1 NDKNLYQT
9 ENNKLKEELQC
20 ISSRYDD
27 NKTELERYYNIIQ
40 RTNYVLQ
47 KVFGSNEIDIRQL
60 EDLCNEI
67 GEICDKD
74 FVSCYNIQTISNN
87 IVYNSFDDA
96 LNASEEKITEI
107 VENGREQFLPLVR
120 SRCFYDANEKEFDTD
135 KFNF

>member
-1 NDKNLYQT
+1 
-9 ENNKLKEELQC
+9 
-20 ISSRYDD
+20 S
-27 NKTELERYYNIIQ
+27 
-40 RTNYVLQ
+40 
-47 KVFGSNEIDIRQL
+47 DIRQL

-74 FVSCYNIQTISNN
+74 FVSCYNIQTTSNN

-107 VENGREQFLPLVR
+107 VEDGREQFPPLVR
-120 SRCFYDANEKEFDTD
+120 SRRFYDVNEKEFDTD